1 MEYAR
6 MRLELDGPVGVVE
19 FDRPPANAYDLG
31 FLEELDQ
38 VVEEVRR
45 RDDIKVLVLRG
56 NDRFFSAGADINI
69 FLGAS
74 PEEIGKFALFGH
86 LVLDRLE
93 RLPKISIAAIT
104 GHAMGGGLEI
114 ALACDLRFMA
124 QGKAQ
129 LGLVEVKIGTLPNM
143 GGTQRLPRL
152 IGKARALEMMVTGRT
167 VGAEEALALGL
178 VNRIHPADKLLP
190 ETLEYAKTL
199 ARGATLTIGL
209 IKQCV
214 NEGVEQPL
222 ASGLALERACGAV
235 AFRSH
240 DFKEGSKAFAE
251 KRAPAFLG
259 R

>member
-1 MEYAR
+1 MAHPR

-19 FDRPPANAYDLG
+19 FDRPPANAYDLV

-45 RDDIKVLVLRG
+45 RDDVKVLVLRG
-56 NDRFFSAGADINI
+56 NDRFFSAGADINM
-69 FLGAS
+69 FLGAP
-74 PEEIGKFALFGH
+74 PEEIGKFGLFGH

-93 RLPKISIAAIT
+93 RLPKISLAAIT

-124 QGKAQ
+124 EGKAQ
-129 LGLVEVKIGTLPNM
+129 LGLVEVKIGAVPNM

-152 IGKARALEMMVTGRT
+152 IGKARALEMMATGRT
-167 VGAEEALALGL
+167 VGAQEALAIGL
-178 VNRIHPADKLLP
+178 VDRVYPADKLLP

-214 NEGVEQPL
+214 NDGMEQPL
-222 ASGLALERACGAV
+222 ASGLALERTCGAV

-240 DFKEGSKAFAE
+240 DFKEWSKAFAE

>member
-1 MEYAR
+1 MPTTWRFSRSWTRSWRRCAAGTTSKFSFSGATTGSSAPGR
-6 MRLELDGPVGVVE
+6 ISTCSSGP
-19 FDRPPANAYDLG
+19 
-31 FLEELDQ
+31 
-38 VVEEVRR
+38 RR
-45 RDDIKVLVLRG
+45 
-56 NDRFFSAGADINI
+56 
-69 FLGAS
+69 
-74 PEEIGKFALFGH
+74 
-86 LVLDRLE
+86 
-93 RLPKISIAAIT
+93 
-104 GHAMGGGLEI
+104 
-114 ALACDLRFMA
+114 
-124 QGKAQ
+124 
-129 LGLVEVKIGTLPNM
+129 NM
-143 GGTQRLPRL
+143 GGTKRLPRL

-178 VNRIHPADKLLP
+178 VNRVHLADKLLP

-222 ASGLALERACGAV
+222 ASGVALERACGAV